1 MSRHPGYIF
10 KTVRADKDDYWEKFV
25 TELVEPEEPKHRFEK
40 RMERDRLPYTI
51 RLNPKTKKYEVV
63 ETESVKKK
71 LGHKKS
77 NPLYPSA
84 EKMSVSK
91 HQSTSYANP
100 SKGFKP
106 SYFGWGKASRNEL
119 LVGVSFNPDD
129 CLFWLMMLYDGGT
142 HGRQKDFQT
151 RETAQAYLDKQLT
164 GGIFCESL
172 EQLEIAG
179 RKNPKK
185 YNEVL
190 AGLKWNMGGSSAV
203 VVFSDNLESR
213 LLAQLRALDLK
224 KRLAA
229 KYPDKKPIT
238 VPISIY
244 PDVTDSSQTDFMPY
258 DDDQQKKDRDEAKS
272 DPDALCYVEAIDFVH
287 AGTITENKSP
297 AHLLQTYILLEK
309 LGKKH
314 AKDYLLKI
322 NCNDFYFLMGAFH
335 HAICRDSSESVDQ
348 LMTLISDMCL
358 DYPNILCSAATG
370 PDAGENGFYFLI
382 LALFHAALKNSSENV
397 KKIVDVVLKLIEK
410 CDPAALA
417 ALIAG
422 LSSSPAAAGPDAG
435 KNGFY
440 FLIVAL
446 FHAVLKNSPE
456 SVEKIVNVVL
466 KLIEKC
472 DPAALAALIA
482 GLSLSSAAGPNAGKN
497 GFYFLM
503 GALSYAA
510 SKNSSENVKK
520 IVDVV
525 LKLIEK

>member
-417 ALIAG
+417 AL
-422 LSSSPAAAGPDAG
+422 
-435 KNGFY
+435 
-440 FLIVAL
+440 
-446 FHAVLKNSPE
+446 
-456 SVEKIVNVVL
+456 
-466 KLIEKC
+466 
-472 DPAALAALIA
+472 
-482 GLSLSSAAGPNAGKN
+482 
-497 GFYFLM
+497 
-503 GALSYAA
+503 
-510 SKNSSENVKK
+510 
-520 IVDVV
+520 
-525 LKLIEK
+525 